1 MLLTRE
7 PYRIKNFWLLNP
19 RSEEL
24 QVAPLFPGLETLRLD
39 FVYDDVDIINDNP
52 YIISQDLGQLLT
64 VTSLSNL
71 THLTSLELN
80 FYDGE
85 CPSCMDP
92 LTDRIVF

>member
-1 MLLTRE
+1 M
-7 PYRIKNFWLLNP
+7 
-19 RSEEL
+19 
-24 QVAPLFPGLETLRLD
+24 APLFPGLETLRLD
-39 FVYDDVDIINDNP
+39 FVFQVGNMENIDYDDNL

-85 CPSCMDP
+85 CPSCMNP
-92 LTDRIVF
+92 AHL

>member
-1 MLLTRE
+1 MRW
-7 PYRIKNFWLLNP
+7 YVRIYI
-19 RSEEL
+19 SETIKESNWDCN
-24 QVAPLFPGLETLRLD
+24 LD
-39 FVYDDVDIINDNP
+39 SFIEYDDNDNL

-85 CPSCMDP
+85 CPSCMNP
-92 LTDRIVF
+92 AYL